1 MEHLEKWQ
9 KSEFEEHRDGWS
21 QDWKSWKI
29 GEFPN
34 SRDQDQE
41 KLCKSIIKG
50 GARRNREKN
59 AILAEVG
66 EEDQRASCPLVTS
79 PAKNCRGTKC
89 AKLVNIN

>member
-1 MEHLEKWQ
+1 MDGVKIGKVG
-9 KSEFEEHRDGWS
+9 KSESSQTHEER
-21 QDWKSWKI
+21 
-29 GEFPN
+29 E
-34 SRDQDQE
+34 DQDQE
-41 KLCKSIIKG
+41 KLCKSNIKG